1 MSRSIRAAAWARWK
15 AFARRAAE
23 TQSAVVLWLLYYA
36 VVVPIAFC
44 RPSARRRWRRGAGD
58 PSWHVRTTATPDM
71 TSARRQ
77 F

>member
-1 MSRSIRAAAWARWK
+1 MSRSISAAAWARWK

-23 TQSAVVLWLLYYA
+23 TQSAVVLWLVYYV

-44 RPSARRRWRRGAGD
+44 RPSARRSWRRRSDAPAWLPRD
-58 PSWHVRTTATPDM
+58 TKPPDM